1 MIMPMPF
8 IILSRALSHQLDE
21 GFVFCI
27 VFFTF
32 YAVWIQINISLDP
45 KVFDP
50 AVKNLGLNG
59 IRVSWAL
66 DLKVLL

>member
-8 IILSRALSHQLDE
+8 IILSRALSHQLDKA
-21 GFVFCI
+21 FVFCI
-27 VFFTF
+27 VFFTL

-50 AVKNLGLNG
+50 AVKNLGLTG
-59 IRVSWAL
+59 IRVSLA
-66 DLKVLL
+66 